1 MRDEAKDVYSD
12 ILHAAASGGYGGL
25 DHVFEGIVLERE
37 RADATNEEPVQFDS
51 ATRSLGQN

>member
-1 MRDEAKDVYSD
+1 MRDEAKDVYTD

-37 RADATNEEPVQFDS
+37 RADVTNDEPVHFDA
-51 ATRSLGQN
+51 ATRSPGQN